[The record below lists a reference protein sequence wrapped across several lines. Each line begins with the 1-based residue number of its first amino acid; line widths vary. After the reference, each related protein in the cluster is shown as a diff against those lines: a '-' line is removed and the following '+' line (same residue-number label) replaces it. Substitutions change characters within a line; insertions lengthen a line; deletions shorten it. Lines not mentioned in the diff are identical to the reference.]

1 MSLNPQNKRIGLIGC
16 GAIGSAL
23 ARRAKERSKGRA
35 YVAFL
40 NDRDPAKACALA
52 KTLFPRPE
60 VLELPKLIA
69 TSDIVIEAASAAA
82 SAEIARA
89 VLEAGKH
96 VLIMSV
102 GGLIEK
108 AGELFEKEQGP
119 GRLYIP
125 SGAIGGLDAFR
136 AVRHERIDEAVLKT
150 SKPPKAL
157 AGAAYLK
164 EKGIDLSRIAGPQLI
179 FSGSVPEAVKYFP
192 QNINVAAAAAL
203 ALGSIELLRVEIY
216 CDPGLSRNVHEISA
230 SGSFGRICFTAE
242 NVPSEDNP
250 KTSQLAILSAL
261 ATLEQMLG
269 AVQIGS

>member
-1 MSLNPQNKRIGLIGC
+1 MPSNPQNKHIGLIGC

-23 ARRAKERSKGRA
+23 ARRVPQRSPGRA
-35 YVAFL
+35 HVASL
-40 NDRDPAKACALA
+40 NDRDPVKAEALA
-52 KTLFPRPE
+52 ETLSPRPE

-69 TSDIVIEAASAAA
+69 ASDIVIEAASATV

-89 VLEAGKH
+89 ALKAGKD

-102 GGLIEK
+102 GGLIG
-108 AGELFEKEQGP
+108 AGDLFQTERSA

-136 AVRHERIDEAVLKT
+136 AIRHERIDEAVLKT

-164 EKGIDLSRIAGPQLI
+164 EKGIDLGRIETSTLI
-179 FSGSVPEAVKYFP
+179 FSGSVPEAVQYFP

-203 ALGSIELLRVEIY
+203 ALGNIDRLRVEIY
-216 CDPGLSRNVHEISA
+216 CDPKLRRNVHEISA
-230 SGSFGRICFTAE
+230 SGSFGRISFTAE

-261 ATLEQMLG
+261 ATIEQMLG
-269 AVQIGS
+269 AVNIGS